1 MNLSHPLTL
10 LVTPYVLPAA
20 MLTYAAW
27 AMYLAA
33 PSCLRRELPDKGWRR
48 LRRGFGGH
56 CCTGPTCGPGPR
68 RTAPGC

>member
-10 LVTPYVLPAA
+10 LVTPFVLPAA

-33 PSCLRRELPDKGWRR
+33 PSCLRRKLADEGRR
-48 LRRGFGGH
+48 LRRG
-56 CCTGPTCGPGPR
+56 
-68 RTAPGC
+68 